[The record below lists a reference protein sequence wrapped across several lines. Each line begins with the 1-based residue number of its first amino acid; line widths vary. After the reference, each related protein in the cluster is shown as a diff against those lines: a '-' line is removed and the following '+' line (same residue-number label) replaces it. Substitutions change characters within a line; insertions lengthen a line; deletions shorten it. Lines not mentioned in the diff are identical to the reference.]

1 MAHSP
6 SKRARLQLRSRGRDD
21 AWMSKLLGEVRA
33 HEKQNREELRK
44 ADAKIEDLRN
54 EIEKERA
61 YCSRVKKER
70 DGVRAKFEDAVAE
83 ADCARRDLADVKASM
98 GNSDAAYKRQIA
110 DLEASLAD
118 ALRKKNRERVARD
131 KKLTMNMQREME
143 KALKDFLQKCC
154 ITFRGSGVLFDAE
167 ASSSE
172 DEAPAVP
179 PPAHAEGPDG
189 ISPLQ
194 ADGDAAPKAPELPI
208 AEPSFQPEPVPDSSG
223 SFVISFE
230 SQ

>member
-1 MAHSP
+1 M
-6 SKRARLQLRSRGRDD
+6 
-21 AWMSKLLGEVRA
+21 
-33 HEKQNREELRK
+33 
-44 ADAKIEDLRN
+44 
-54 EIEKERA
+54 
-61 YCSRVKKER
+61 
-70 DGVRAKFEDAVAE
+70 
-83 ADCARRDLADVKASM
+83 
-98 GNSDAAYKRQIA
+98 
-110 DLEASLAD
+110 AD

-143 KALKDFLQKCC
+143 KALKDFLQKCD

-223 SFVISFE
+223 SSTTSSE